1 MKFFCD
7 QCNAQYMIA
16 DEKVG
21 PRGVKVKCKKCQHV
35 IVVKASEALAPALSG
50 AGDETRIHDGT
61 SIQAALAADRSKTS
75 GESSVASAAP
85 TAAEDE
91 TQVSNVSAAHDAA
104 ADAAAGSKTSVKE
117 WFVAVGDA
125 QLGPL
130 DKAEVHGR
138 WDAGDLHEDSLAWRA
153 GMPDWIALSEIPEFT
168 DWVTQRP
175 RSAPDKAAAAVKK
188 GEGLGL
194 ALASGVAWKPSAA
207 SALSSL
213 MQEELLAA
221 AAPKPAH
228 VPEKPAGMPEL
239 GNVAKLGASDLFSPS
254 ANTASTAPSPSRD
267 DTGGGGAAWS
277 VPAPR
282 KSAMS
287 PAVWALVGGSVLSA
301 VGLGVFVMR
310 NKAPE
315 APMVAQAPAAAPAPS
330 APPAPAQVMTST
342 PQPQPQGQ
350 SAAPTPAAAA
360 PSAAPS
366 QTEPTPAA
374 APAPSAPTR
383 HAAVA
388 EPDAHA
394 AAHPPKKAHE
404 PRVPH
409 AAAVPAAASAPAAA
423 VKASLGK
430 EDIWGVVRQSAS
442 KVAPCIKNARSRN
455 EIPAGKYTF
464 VLDWTIRP
472 DGAVVDAHLKGP
484 PEVLSTSLAAC
495 FSSAMMTW
503 HFPASQAGAPIAN
516 FPFGPVNVP

>member
-1 MKFFCD
+1 MKFLCD

-21 PRGVKVKCKKCQHV
+21 PRGVKVKCKKCAHV
-35 IVVKASEALAPALSG
+35 IVVKAPEALVPAMTSG
-50 AGDETRIHDGT
+50 GDETRIHDGT
-61 SIQAALAADRSKTS
+61 AIQAALAAERSKTS
-75 GESSVASAAP
+75 AEPIATPQAASVNDADEQARQQAAPASAQP
-85 TAAEDE
+85 E
-91 TQVSNVSAAHDAA
+91 AA
-104 ADAAAGSKTSVKE
+104 ATTKVATKE
-117 WFVAVGDA
+117 WFVAIGDA

-130 DKAEVHGR
+130 DVAEVHSR
-138 WDAGDLHEDSLAWRA
+138 WDAGDLHEDSLTWRA

-168 DWVTQRP
+168 DWTTQRP
-175 RSAPDKAAAAVKK
+175 RAAPEKAEAVAKK

-194 ALASGVAWKPSAA
+194 APASGVAWKPSAA

-221 AAPKPAH
+221 AAPKPAP
-228 VPEKPAGMPEL
+228 VPDRPVGMPDL
-239 GNVAKLGASDLFSPS
+239 GNVAKLGAGDLFGANAS
-254 ANTASTAPSPSRD
+254 APSTAQSSSREEPA
-267 DTGGGGAAWS
+267 GGGAAWS

-282 KSAMS
+282 KSTPS

-310 NKAPE
+310 NKATD
-315 APMVAQAPAAAPAPS
+315 APVVAQSAPAAAPTPPS
-330 APPAPAQVMTST
+330 GGAPPSSPAAPAQVMTST
-342 PQPQPQGQ
+342 PQPQSQL
-350 SAAPTPAAAA
+350 ATPAAAA
-360 PSAAPS
+360 P
-366 QTEPTPAA
+366 A
-374 APAPSAPTR
+374 APA
-383 HAAVA
+383 AVA
-388 EPDAHA
+388 PAPRAATAAPDAEA
-394 AAHPPKKAHE
+394 AAHAPASHAKKPHEAHA
-404 PRVPH
+404 PR
-409 AAAVPAAASAPAAA
+409 AASPAATAAPGPSAA

-495 FSSAMMTW
+495 FASAMVTW
-503 HFPASQAGAPIAN
+503 RFPASQAGAPIAN